1 MVPSG
6 RSVLGWVF
14 SAAVLVCHVQIVA
27 TSLGSCWYELCCN
40 WGTFRLQRHFS
51 FGLLGRDNPPSPAKA
66 ALQASGGRASIV
78 GLQISFAMAPGKKR
92 QSKGIGKGGAH
103 SNDPSSAIVSRPVTR
118 SSADDRDGPT
128 TRSASSA
135 TTLGSLANAGA
146 SAVANTGATAT
157 ATAQGLP
164 RGPDSS
170 ALVPFNADQTRYS
183 SEFQQL
189 MRQNAELSQRVVQL
203 TEQLLVQQRTSP
215 VNSPTPAT
223 TTTSCRPQSPTRA
236 VDFVPPPPPAKTF
249 RDGLI
254 NLSEGAVQFLLA
266 FSVACMGLRMPDVL
280 NLPEH
285 TFTSQLQS
293 GSVVH
298 TQRKSPFHSSI
309 FNYLLSV
316 MPNMPSTWAEF
327 SSILS
332 SAARQNASSFGDHA
346 IVEINAVVHMVTT
359 DLDELKS
366 IAASVSQNQNLD
378 TRLVVLAVS
387 KFREGSPLSVPRA
400 LDSELH
406 AIRAELSKRQSGHAN
421 RDPQRGGRGRGYGD
435 GPQGKDGKGRGKGGK
450 ARAPSLKDTTVIEKS
465 VSLGIFIRK
474 TVRSPH
480 GPAEFRCFK
489 CGSTQHKLDNCLAD
503 EDTVAKWVED
513 AEPAP

>member
-1 MVPSG
+1 M
-6 RSVLGWVF
+6 
-14 SAAVLVCHVQIVA
+14 
-27 TSLGSCWYELCCN
+27 
-40 WGTFRLQRHFS
+40 
-51 FGLLGRDNPPSPAKA
+51 
-66 ALQASGGRASIV
+66 
-78 GLQISFAMAPGKKR
+78 
-92 QSKGIGKGGAH
+92 
-103 SNDPSSAIVSRPVTR
+103 
-118 SSADDRDGPT
+118 
-128 TRSASSA
+128 
-135 TTLGSLANAGA
+135 
-146 SAVANTGATAT
+146 
-157 ATAQGLP
+157 
-164 RGPDSS
+164 
-170 ALVPFNADQTRYS
+170 
-183 SEFQQL
+183 

-223 TTTSCRPQSPTRA
+223 TTTSRRQQSPTRA
-236 VDFVPPPPPAKTF
+236 VDFVPPPAPEKTF

-285 TFTSQLQS
+285 TFTSQLPS

-346 IVEINAVVHMVTT
+346 IVEINAVMHMVTT
-359 DLDELKS
+359 DRDLDELKS

>member
-1 MVPSG
+1 
-6 RSVLGWVF
+6 
-14 SAAVLVCHVQIVA
+14 
-27 TSLGSCWYELCCN
+27 
-40 WGTFRLQRHFS
+40 
-51 FGLLGRDNPPSPAKA
+51 
-66 ALQASGGRASIV
+66 
-78 GLQISFAMAPGKKR
+78 MAPGRKR

-103 SNDPSSAIVSRPVTR
+103 SNDPSSAIVSRPATR
-118 SSADDRDGPT
+118 SSADNRDGPT

-164 RGPDSS
+164 SGPDSS

-280 NLPEH
+280 NQPEH
-285 TFTSQLQS
+285 TFTSQLPS

-298 TQRKSPFHSSI
+298 VQRKSPFHASI

-316 MPNMPSTWAEF
+316 MTSMPSTWAEF
-327 SSILS
+327 SAILS
-332 SAARQNASSFGDHA
+332 STARQNASYFGDHA
-346 IVEINAVVHMVTT
+346 IVEINAILHLVTT

-366 IAASVSQNQNLD
+366 LAASASQSQNLD
-378 TRLVVLAVS
+378 TRLVVLAVN
-387 KFREGSPLSVPRA
+387 KFRAGSPLSVPSS
-400 LDSELH
+400 LDSELQT
-406 AIRAELSKRQSGHAN
+406 IRAELSKRQQGPAN

-435 GPQGKDGKGRGKGGK
+435 GPQGKDGKDGKGRGKGGK
-450 ARAPSLKDTTVIEKS
+450 ARAPSLKDTTFIEKS
-465 VSLGIFIRK
+465 LSLGIYIRK
-474 TVRSPH
+474 PVRNQH
-480 GPAEFRCFK
+480 GPTEFRCFK
-489 CGSTQHKLDNCLAD
+489 CGSTSHKLDNCLAD
-503 EDTVAKWVED
+503 DDTVAKWVDE